1 MKLPSDLGLRPVL
14 PARVEEAKPLPFA
27 AKLLTPPA
35 PGGPSKRLQ
44 QPPPPEETQ
53 ELLSRL
59 PQGALYA
66 GEKASVVLFPAEG
79 ARRRGLLRLPGE
91 PRALALRFERQG
103 ERWQASL
110 TTSAGPA
117 TVSLDPGTNTVR
129 VVSPAGDDQ
138 LSVVNDRLARVKNDP
153 QWAWASAA
161 LEAVRTGLKERFG
174 ISELFIGGGSARALL
189 DAMYLGRQLDM
200 RDLDVFVIAGADVN
214 EKKARTVG
222 EKLESPTVGVFSA
235 DDLRPRPRGNPAL
248 PEPARSLYNTGY
260 GFFFKHDED
269 IFDLI
274 MVKTKAD
281 LDLNGLFDFD
291 SVLLKVGDEGL
302 ESVLGKVAQSSPAE
316 LVKSGL
322 LSDAHQGYEHW
333 LSGLGTVAHWA
344 EVEREPASQSLRVA
358 RSLTKIGHHEVPSEL
373 LPRLRRGV
381 DADDRKTS
389 PLQIVR
395 GFMKILEDK
404 KASAELL
411 MIKDT
416 GVLRRWCPALERL
429 FAKQDVLSMERLIQG
444 GSAEDRLERILGAMP
459 AGDRLRLLRDLR
471 AVKVAADPALV
482 AEHIQGAVAEVF
494 GRWTSGLPGSPAILE
509 LVKSTA
515 APVDFLTEVERITAS
530 PTLHAS
536 EKRDLLVRAVLRRV
550 QSEERGAVLDAWM
563 PKLNAAKRAQHLE
576 DAATARVGVFTGVI
590 NPLHLGHRD
599 MLSAAVEATVLDQI
613 EVVPTPKTQHN
624 ETPIDWAE
632 RLEMARVGL
641 ACLPEAKVVTTALGP
656 AFESGGTAKALEVL
670 DTEAKDRFG
679 KVAWTHVMGADSFE
693 RFRDKGY
700 LAGAKAEGK
709 RLFVAERPGYDT
721 PEIPLEYKDMVATL
735 ATATQTFGE
744 QARASSVI
752 RKLLAKGEA
761 IDGLVGRSV
770 QQYIAEKGLYAEV
783 KA

>member
-1 MKLPSDLGLRPVL
+1 ML
-14 PARVEEAKPLPFA
+14 
-27 AKLLTPPA
+27 
-35 PGGPSKRLQ
+35 
-44 QPPPPEETQ
+44 PPPPGVQGHRVLELPAPELTQ
-53 ELLSRL
+53 RLLGRL
-59 PQGALYA
+59 PAGTLYA
-66 GEKASVVLFPAEG
+66 GPQASVVLFPADGGGKRE
-79 ARRRGLLRLPGE
+79 GLLRLPGE
-91 PRALALRFERQG
+91 PRALALSLEQRG
-103 ERWQASL
+103 ERWQAALS
-110 TTSAGPA
+110 TGAGPA
-117 TVSLDPGTNTVR
+117 TVTFEPERKQVS
-129 VVSPAGDDQ
+129 VVSPAGAEA
-138 LSVVNDRLARVKNDP
+138 LSVVTDRLARVKADP

-161 LEAVRTGLKERFG
+161 LEAVRLGLKERFG

-189 DAMYLGRQLDM
+189 DAMYLGRALDM
-200 RDLDVFVIAGADVN
+200 RDLDVFVIAGPEVN
-214 EKKARTVG
+214 ETKARAVG
-222 EKLESPTVGVFSA
+222 EELESKTVGVFSA

-248 PEPARSLYNTGY
+248 PEPARSLYNTGF

-302 ESVLGKVAQSSPAE
+302 ESVLGKVAQQAPAD
-316 LVKSGL
+316 LIKAGV

-358 RSLTKIGHHEVPSEL
+358 RSLTKIGHQEVPAEL

-381 DADDRKTS
+381 DADDRRTN

-404 KASAELL
+404 KAVSELL

-429 FAKQDVLSMERLIQG
+429 FSKHDRLSLERLVKG
-444 GSAEDRLERILGAMP
+444 GSAEDRLERILDAMP

-471 AVKVAADPALV
+471 AVKVAADPELVRQQIERALNEV
-482 AEHIQGAVAEVF
+482 YGA
-494 GRWTSGLPGSPAILE
+494 WTAGLPPGLPLLE
-509 LVKSTA
+509 LVQSGA

-536 EKRDLLVRAVLRRV
+536 ERRDLLVRAVLRRV
-550 QSEERGAVLDAWM
+550 PSEQREQVLRGWFKPLS
-563 PKLNAAKRAQHLE
+563 PAKRAQHLE
-576 DAATARVGVFTGVI
+576 DAGTARVGVFTGVI

-599 MLSAAVEATVLDQI
+599 MLSGAVEASVLDQI
-613 EVVPTPKTQHN
+613 DVVPTPKTQHN

-656 AFESGGTAKALEVL
+656 AFEAGGTAKALEVL
-670 DTEAKDRFG
+670 AQEAQAKFG
-679 KVAWTHVMGADSFE
+679 KVSWMHVMGADSFE

-700 LAGAKAEGK
+700 LEAAKKEGK
-709 RLFVAERPGYDT
+709 HLFVAERPGYPE
-721 PEIPLEYKDMVATL
+721 PEIPPEYREIVATL
-735 ATATQTFGE
+735 ATPTQTYGE
-744 QARASSVI
+744 KARASSLI
-752 RKLLAKGEA
+752 RKLLAKGEP

-770 QQYIAEKGLYAEV
+770 QQYIAQRGLYAEAQDPAALDAATA
-783 KA
+783 KTEA